1 MKRVYVDMVGDLFH
15 VGHINMLKQARS
27 YGDCLI
33 VGIHSDKTVESYK
46 RTPILSEKERYEIVR
61 NCKLVDEVITDAP
74 LVITKDYIKENK
86 IDFVIHGDDTNV
98 LFNEQHKIPLEMG
111 IMKYVKYTK
120 GISTSE
126 IIKRI
131 KNDKV

>member
-1 MKRVYVDMVGDLFH
+1 VKRVYADMVGDLFH
-15 VGHINMLKQARS
+15 LGHINMLKQARE
-27 YGDCLI
+27 YGDYLI

-46 RTPILSEKERYEIVR
+46 RKPILSESERYEIVK

-74 LVITKDYIKENK
+74 LVITQDYIKENK
-86 IDFVIHGDDTNV
+86 IDVVVHGDDTAFTENYKV
-98 LFNEQHKIPLEMG
+98 PIDMG
-111 IMKYVKYTK
+111 IMQYIKYTE

-131 KNDKV
+131 ENREV